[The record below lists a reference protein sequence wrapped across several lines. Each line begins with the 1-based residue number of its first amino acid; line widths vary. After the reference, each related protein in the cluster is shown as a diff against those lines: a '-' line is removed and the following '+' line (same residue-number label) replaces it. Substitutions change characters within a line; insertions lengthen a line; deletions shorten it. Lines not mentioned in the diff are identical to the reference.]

1 MQRDSKKTKHTCEK
15 RGESTEKFKN
25 NFRGLLYSPNIQI
38 PLVVLKSYNASVIIG
53 FNDSVVSMS
62 VANMI
67 LDASGIE
74 SLSRII
80 EYQQVVFVAV

>member
-38 PLVVLKSYNASVIIG
+38 SLVVLKSYNASGVIG
-53 FNDSVVSMS
+53 FNDSEVSIS
-62 VANMI
+62 VANMV
-67 LDASGIE
+67 LAANGIE

>member
-80 EYQQVVFVAV
+80 E

>member
-38 PLVVLKSYNASVIIG
+38 PLVVLKSYNASDNIG
-53 FNDSVVSMS
+53 FKDTVVSMS

-80 EYQQVVFVAV
+80 E